1 MTGKNQE
8 LVDCRFYENKFPEPE
23 EFVMARV
30 KRITEVGA
38 FVSLLEYNDI
48 EGMILMSE
56 LSKRRIRSVNKLTR
70 VGRLEVV
77 VVLRVDK
84 NKGYIDLSKK
94 RVNPE
99 DVERC
104 EEKFSKMKKVYQTVR
119 HIAQREGISVEELS
133 KKLIWPL
140 HKKYGHALDAL
151 KEAAINPDEVLGE
164 FDLPVNIKEALIED
178 IKFRLS
184 PQQLKLRVRIHV
196 CCCGYDGIDA
206 VRHAIIAGQE
216 TVTQEGIEI
225 QVKFISPPQYVI
237 TAVSLDKNS
246 GIQAIEKAMKTIKSV
261 IEQYKGGDFKQQ
273 GEIEIVGGD
282 DGRFE
287 GESDEVNTS
296 ETDSSGS
303 FDENDDEDNN
313 DETMVHIDDIEI
325 PFNDIRND
333 DDKKRI

>member
-1 MTGKNQE
+1 METKQQDV
-8 LVDCRFYENKFPEPE
+8 VDCRFYENKFPEPE

-84 NKGYIDLSKK
+84 NKGYIDLSKR

-104 EEKFSKMKKVYQTVR
+104 EEKYSKMKKVYQTVR
-119 HIAQREGISVEELS
+119 HIAQKEGISVEELS
-133 KKLIWPL
+133 EKLIWPL
-140 HKKYGHALDAL
+140 HRKYGHALDAL
-151 KEAAINPDEVLGE
+151 KEAAVNPEAVLGE
-164 FDLPVNIKEALIED
+164 FDLPVSVKEALIQD

-184 PQQLKLRVRIHV
+184 PQQLKLRARIHV

-216 TVTQEGIEI
+216 TVTKDDVEI
-225 QVKFISPPQYVI
+225 QVKFIAPPQYLV
-237 TAVSLDKNS
+237 TAVSYGKAA
-246 GIQAIEKAMKTIKSV
+246 GVEAIEKAMETIKNV
-261 IEQYKGGDFKQQ
+261 ITQYKGGDFKRQ
-273 GEIEIVGGD
+273 GEIEVVGGD
-282 DGRFE
+282 DE
-287 GESDEVNTS
+287 KNDLNSASESENESDYSDS
-296 ETDSSGS
+296 EDEEEDETMGRVEDMDIP
-303 FDENDDEDNN
+303 FDENDNVE
-313 DETMVHIDDIEI
+313 
-325 PFNDIRND
+325 D
-333 DDKKRI
+333 DDEEGK